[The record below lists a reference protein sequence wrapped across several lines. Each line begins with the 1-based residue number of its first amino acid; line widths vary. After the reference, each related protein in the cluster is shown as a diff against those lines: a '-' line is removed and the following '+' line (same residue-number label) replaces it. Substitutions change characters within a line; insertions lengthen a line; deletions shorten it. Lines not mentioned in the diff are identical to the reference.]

1 METRKLYKETGEALT
16 ESMKILNLRN
26 GPRDYAILKNTIE
39 TARTSQ
45 YANHTFQAYANL
57 WQKEYQ
63 TVLVVKKPSNTMY
76 HSKFLM
82 LNLGIVI
89 KDESVK
95 EKEEEEEKEEQKE
108 EEEEGEE

>member
-1 METRKLYKETGEALT
+1 MEEHELYKETGETLT

-57 WQKEYQ
+57 
-63 TVLVVKKPSNTMY
+63 
-76 HSKFLM
+76 
-82 LNLGIVI
+82 
-89 KDESVK
+89 
-95 EKEEEEEKEEQKE
+95 
-108 EEEEGEE
+108 